1 MGQAV
6 SYQIIRDDGIC
17 DDIAGQLF
25 SSYDQA
31 HAVLERYYG
40 DLCCSDD
47 REVYRIVELDQDQ
60 G

>member
-1 MGQAV
+1 MGPAV
-6 SYQIIRDDGIC
+6 SYQIIREDGIC
-17 DDIAGQLF
+17 DHSAGQNF

-31 HAVLERYYG
+31 HAVLERCYG